1 MVISYLRSLR
11 EEGGVRPMF
20 MFKKKTLPSVYKNYD
35 ALLFLPP
42 ATDKT
47 DKKTRIIEKNG
58 VHVAIMYSET
68 NGISVMLDLP
78 IDFLKIY
85 YHMTTQVNQ
94 GNPSGRIVYFALV
107 HLSSQAYA
115 IERAKVQQ
123 MNANTK
129 RKFFVFPRWIWLS
142 LERNLERN
150 NGATNYFVINRI
162 EDDNPANFSK
172 EFDTFGAVGIT
183 FNNYFIF
190 ASVARKDYVASINK
204 QISLG
209 LGLGS

>member
-1 MVISYLRSLR
+1 
-11 EEGGVRPMF
+11 MF
-20 MFKKKTLPSVYKNYD
+20 MKMFKKKALPIVYKNYD

-42 ATDKT
+42 AIVSI

-58 VHVAIMYSET
+58 IHVAIMYSET

-85 YHMTTQVNQ
+85 YKMTTQVNQ
-94 GNPSGRIVYFALV
+94 GNPSDRIVYFALV
-107 HLSSQAYA
+107 HISSQAYTR
-115 IERAKVQQ
+115 ERAKVQK

-129 RKFFVFPRWIWLS
+129 KNFFIFPRWIWL
-142 LERNLERN
+142 NLERY
-150 NGATNYFVINRI
+150 NGATNYFLINKF

-190 ASVARKDYVASINK
+190 ASVARKEYVASVNK

>member
-1 MVISYLRSLR
+1 ML
-11 EEGGVRPMF
+11 
-20 MFKKKTLPSVYKNYD
+20 MFKKKTLPIVYKNYD

-42 ATDKT
+42 AIVSI

-78 IDFLKIY
+78 IDFLKLY
-85 YHMTTQVNQ
+85 YKMTTQVNQ
-94 GNPSGRIVYFALV
+94 GNPSDRIVYFAIV
-107 HLSSQAYA
+107 YISPQAYA
-115 IERAKVQQ
+115 RERAKVLK
-123 MNANTK
+123 MSANTK
-129 RKFFVFPRWIWLS
+129 KKFFIFPRWIWL
-142 LERNLERN
+142 NLERHN
-150 NGATNYFVINRI
+150 DTMNYFVINKF
-162 EDDNPANFSK
+162 EDDDPANYSK

-190 ASVARKDYVASINK
+190 ASVARKEYIASTNK

-209 LGLGS
+209 VGVGL

>member
-1 MVISYLRSLR
+1 ML
-11 EEGGVRPMF
+11 PMLVN
-20 MFKKKTLPSVYKNYD
+20 KKKALPSVYKNYD

-42 ATDKT
+42 ATVKI
-47 DKKTRIIEKNG
+47 DKKTSIIEKNG

-78 IDFLKIY
+78 IDFLKLY
-85 YHMTTQVNQ
+85 YKMTTQVNQ
-94 GNPSGRIVYFALV
+94 GNPSDRIVYFAIV
-107 HLSSQAYA
+107 HISSEAYA
-115 IERAKVQQ
+115 IERAKVQK

-129 RKFFVFPRWIWLS
+129 RKFFIFPRWIWL
-142 LERNLERN
+142 NLERN
-150 NGATNYFVINRI
+150 NSATNYFAINRI

-190 ASVARKDYVASINK
+190 ASVARKEYVASINK

>member
-1 MVISYLRSLR
+1 
-11 EEGGVRPMF
+11 MF
-20 MFKKKTLPSVYKNYD
+20 MKMFKKKALPIVYKNYD

-42 ATDKT
+42 ATVSI

-58 VHVAIMYSET
+58 IHVAIMYSET

-78 IDFLKIY
+78 IDFLKLY
-85 YHMTTQVNQ
+85 YKMTTQVNQ
-94 GNPSGRIVYFALV
+94 GNPSDRIVYFALV
-107 HLSSQAYA
+107 HISSQAYTR
-115 IERAKVQQ
+115 ERAKVQK

-129 RKFFVFPRWIWLS
+129 KNFFIFPRWIWL
-142 LERNLERN
+142 NLERY
-150 NGATNYFVINRI
+150 NGATNYFLINKF

-190 ASVARKDYVASINK
+190 ASVARKEYVASVNK

>member
-1 MVISYLRSLR
+1 
-11 EEGGVRPMF
+11 MF
-20 MFKKKTLPSVYKNYD
+20 MKMFKKKALPIVYKNYD

-42 ATDKT
+42 AIVSI

-58 VHVAIMYSET
+58 IHVAIMYSET

-85 YHMTTQVNQ
+85 YKMTTQVNQ
-94 GNPSGRIVYFALV
+94 GNPSDRIVYFALV
-107 HLSSQAYA
+107 HISSQAYTR
-115 IERAKVQQ
+115 ERAKVQK

-129 RKFFVFPRWIWLS
+129 KNFFIFPRWIWL
-142 LERNLERN
+142 NLERY
-150 NGATNYFVINRI
+150 NGATNYFLINKF
-162 EDDNPANFSK
+162 EDDNPTNFSK

-190 ASVARKDYVASINK
+190 ASVARKEYVASVNK

>member
-1 MVISYLRSLR
+1 MLSMLVN
-11 EEGGVRPMF
+11 
-20 MFKKKTLPSVYKNYD
+20 KKKALPSVYKNYD

-42 ATDKT
+42 AIVKI
-47 DKKTRIIEKNG
+47 DKKTSIIEKNG

-78 IDFLKIY
+78 IDFLKLY
-85 YHMTTQVNQ
+85 YKMTTQVNQ
-94 GNPSGRIVYFALV
+94 GNPSDRIVYFAIV
-107 HLSSQAYA
+107 HISSQAYA
-115 IERAKVQQ
+115 IERAKVQK

-129 RKFFVFPRWIWLS
+129 RKFFVFPRWIWL
-142 LERNLERN
+142 NLERN
-150 NGATNYFVINRI
+150 NSATNYFTINRI

-190 ASVARKDYVASINK
+190 ASVARKEYVASINK

>member
-1 MVISYLRSLR
+1 
-11 EEGGVRPMF
+11 MF
-20 MFKKKTLPSVYKNYD
+20 MKMFKKKALPIVYKNYD

-42 ATDKT
+42 AIVSI

-58 VHVAIMYSET
+58 IHVAIMYSET

-85 YHMTTQVNQ
+85 YKMTTQVNQ
-94 GNPSGRIVYFALV
+94 GNPSDRIVYFALV
-107 HLSSQAYA
+107 HISSQAYTR
-115 IERAKVQQ
+115 ERAKVQK

-129 RKFFVFPRWIWLS
+129 KNFFIFPRWIWL
-142 LERNLERN
+142 NLERHN
-150 NGATNYFVINRI
+150 DTMNYFVINKF

-190 ASVARKDYVASINK
+190 ASVARKEYVASVNK

>member
-1 MVISYLRSLR
+1 MLSMLTN
-11 EEGGVRPMF
+11 
-20 MFKKKTLPSVYKNYD
+20 KKKALPSVYKNYD

-42 ATDKT
+42 AIVKI
-47 DKKTRIIEKNG
+47 DKKTSIIEKNG

-78 IDFLKIY
+78 IDFLKLY
-85 YHMTTQVNQ
+85 YKMTTQVNQ
-94 GNPSGRIVYFALV
+94 GNPSDRIVYFAIV
-107 HLSSQAYA
+107 HISSQAYA
-115 IERAKVQQ
+115 IERAKVQK

-129 RKFFVFPRWIWLS
+129 RKFFVFPRWIWL
-142 LERNLERN
+142 NLERN
-150 NGATNYFVINRI
+150 NSATNYFTINRI

-190 ASVARKDYVASINK
+190 ASVARKEYVASINK

>member
-1 MVISYLRSLR
+1 
-11 EEGGVRPMF
+11 MF
-20 MFKKKTLPSVYKNYD
+20 MKMFKKKALPIVYKNYD

-42 ATDKT
+42 AIVSI

-58 VHVAIMYSET
+58 IHVAIMYSET

-85 YHMTTQVNQ
+85 YKMTTQVNQ
-94 GNPSGRIVYFALV
+94 GNPSDRIVYFALV
-107 HLSSQAYA
+107 HISSQAYTR
-115 IERAKVQQ
+115 ERAKVQK
-123 MNANTK
+123 MNVNTK
-129 RKFFVFPRWIWLS
+129 KNFFIFPRWIWL
-142 LERNLERN
+142 NLERY
-150 NGATNYFVINRI
+150 NGATNYFLINKF

-190 ASVARKDYVASINK
+190 ASVARKEYVASTNK

-209 LGLGS
+209 VGVGL

>member
-1 MVISYLRSLR
+1 MLL
-11 EEGGVRPMF
+11 
-20 MFKKKTLPSVYKNYD
+20 FKKKALPSVYKNYD

-42 ATDKT
+42 ALVKI

-78 IDFLKIY
+78 IDFLKLY
-85 YHMTTQVNQ
+85 YKMTTQVNQ
-94 GNPSGRIVYFALV
+94 GNPSDRIVYFAIV
-107 HLSSQAYA
+107 YISPQAYA
-115 IERAKVQQ
+115 IKRAKVQK

-129 RKFFVFPRWIWLS
+129 KKFFIFPRWVWL
-142 LERNLERN
+142 NLERY
-150 NGATNYFVINRI
+150 NGASNYFAINKFGD
-162 EDDNPANFSK
+162 EDPANFSSK
-172 EFDTFGAVGIT
+172 EFDTFGAVGVT
-183 FNNYFIF
+183 YNNYFIF
-190 ASVARKDYVASINK
+190 ASVARKEYVASINK